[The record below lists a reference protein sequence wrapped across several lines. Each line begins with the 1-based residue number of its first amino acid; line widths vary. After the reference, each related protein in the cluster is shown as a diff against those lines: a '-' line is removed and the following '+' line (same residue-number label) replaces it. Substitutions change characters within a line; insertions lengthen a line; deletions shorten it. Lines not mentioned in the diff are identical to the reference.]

1 MQSNRRQSE
10 GAQRFAE
17 RRQRE
22 NESRRLIAEVPR
34 LRSLAL
40 EIEEKSNGGPV
51 AEPTHVR
58 RVVVQH
64 APALFFLP
72 CGDARC
78 KEGGHDVTHAI
89 MTALRDS
96 ETHFKGQDVCT
107 GSVGT
112 AQCVRVLHFAGIA
125 TYT

>member
-1 MQSNRRQSE
+1 LHGNRRFSE

-17 RRQRE
+17 RRRRE
-22 NESRRLIAEVPR
+22 DEAPRLISEVPR
-34 LRSLAL
+34 LQSLAL
-40 EIEEKSNGGPV
+40 EIEERSPGGPV

-78 KEGGHDVTHAI
+78 KDGGHDVTYPV
-89 MTALRDS
+89 MSALRGGQTRF
-96 ETHFKGQDVCT
+96 EGQDICT

-112 AQCVRVLHFAGIA
+112 GQCSRILHFVAMA
-125 TYT
+125 TYA